1 MTTYFEYGV
10 NLTDNQ
16 KRSLASAMNNRAPL
30 TLRLK
35 HSNLTGND
43 ELMLTKTQLKRIQ
56 KSLNNGTGAD
66 IKISKTQIGKVAKQG
81 GSLFF
86 LLARLGA
93 RVLPYAVKGI
103 STAVPAVATGAV
115 SALGSLGIDKIFGK
129 GINIPKKFFPML
141 PSIVNELTSSQI
153 DQINKVMQSGGRLM
167 LKPTRKQVEGG
178 FLGTL
183 ASIGI
188 PIAIELVSKIFGK
201 GLQVDKTPPPPPPN
215 TYSNVYLPQSGGQ
228 FPMYPPPFYGNWGET
243 IGMGKKTGKVKKTGK
258 GKKKGQGLLLGKK
271 QSFQRDPNSWKHFV
285 NKPLSNFDLEKW
297 IDDLGIKYFRSIYS
311 RDRLPD
317 QIRKKEC
324 GIINLDSIEGQ
335 GTHWVCYRN
344 IDKQMVEYF
353 DPFGLIIPHEIHHYL
368 AKSGKKVIFSQDEIQ
383 KRDTVLCGC
392 WCLYYLIE
400 RQKGKSILDIIHHE
414 DFDSDNSDFIKD
426 YFINHK
432 FLDQF
437 YIK

>member
-16 KRSLASAMNNRAPL
+16 KRILASATNNRTPL

-35 HSNLTGND
+35 LFNLSGND

-56 KSLNNGTGAD
+56 KSLANGTGVD
-66 IKISKTQIGKVAKQG
+66 IKIRKTQIRKVAKQG
-81 GSLFF
+81 GNLFSSL
-86 LLARLGA
+86 ASLGA
-93 RVLPYAVKGI
+93 RVLPYAVKGL
-103 STAVPAVATGAV
+103 SKAVPALATGAV

-141 PSIVNELTSSQI
+141 PMVVNELTSSQI
-153 DQINKVMQSGGRLM
+153 DQINKTMQTGGRLVI
-167 LKPTRKQVEGG
+167 KPTRKQVEGG

-188 PIAIELVSKIFGK
+188 PIAISLESKMLGG

-215 TYSNVYLPQSGGQ
+215 PYSNVYLPQSGGK
-228 FPMYPPPFYGNWGET
+228 FPMYPPPVYGNWGET
-243 IGMGKKTGKVKKTGK
+243 IGMGKKTGK
-258 GKKKGQGLLLGKK
+258 GKKLERGKKRPGVTIRKK
-271 QSFQRDPNSWKHFV
+271 QSVQRDPNSWKHFV

-311 RDRLPD
+311 RDRLPNG
-317 QIRKKEC
+317 IRKKEC

-335 GTHWVCYRN
+335 GMHWVCCRN

-353 DPFGLIIPHEIHHYL
+353 DPFGLIMPHEIHHHL
-368 AKSGKKVIFSQDEIQ
+368 AKSGKQVFYSQDEIQ
-383 KRDTVLCGC
+383 NRYCYLRLLVFVL
-392 WCLYYLIE
+392 
-400 RQKGKSILDIIHHE
+400 
-414 DFDSDNSDFIKD
+414 SD
-426 YFINHK
+426 
-432 FLDQF
+432 
-437 YIK
+437 